1 MTVSQSTDHVAN
13 HIALNSNFCP
23 VLAAG
28 LSGCFSELPRD
39 VCTLISCDPDD
50 FHKLQVPDDVSHV
63 KELADFYQ
71 ALLVRTLPSLYKQ
84 TLTIDLY
91 SSATQ

>member
-1 MTVSQSTDHVAN
+1 MSVSQDTDLVAS
-13 HIALNSNFCP
+13 HIAINSSFCP

-39 VCTLISCDPDD
+39 VCTLVNCDPDD
-50 FHKLQVPDDVSHV
+50 FHKLQVPDDVSQV

-71 ALLVRTLPSLYKQ
+71 ALLVRRLLRLHYNN
-84 TLTIDLY
+84 L
-91 SSATQ
+91 